1 MISFHFIQMQARDLN
16 SIVLK
21 NVNSKNYTKI
31 KAVYALN
38 SRARMKRIL
47 LVFISALMIQSA
59 CQEAD
64 SADLNMVFV
73 EGGLFVMGTDS
84 LTLDSLVDH
93 YGFPKAYLASEFP
106 PHEIALSSFFFGK
119 TEVTNAEFRK
129 FLLENPEWQKG
140 RLPDSLHN
148 GNYLRHWNNNVYPDG
163 EDDLPVVNVTWH
175 SAVAYCQCQN
185 KRLPTEAEWEFV
197 ARNQGDMKKYPW
209 GNAEPDSTKANFH
222 GGIGRP
228 LPVKSFP
235 PNELGIFDLA
245 GNVWEFTLDE
255 WSQDY
260 YKNSP
265 PADPVNG
272 HKNYSDDDLLRV
284 KTRRVIR
291 GGSWGGSPVNLRTR
305 FRDSHPPNGAG
316 DHVGFRCVK
325 EVTS

>member
-1 MISFHFIQMQARDLN
+1 MDANNILTY
-16 SIVLK
+16 
-21 NVNSKNYTKI
+21 SKNYSNSKV
-31 KAVYALN
+31 VYLLKFRTWMR
-38 SRARMKRIL
+38 SIL
-47 LVFISALMIQSA
+47 SVLVFGSMIQVA

-64 SADLNMVFV
+64 SIDPTMVFV
-73 EGGLFVMGTDS
+73 QGGLFLMGTDS

-93 YGFPKAYLASEFP
+93 YGFPEAYLASEFP
-106 PHEIALSSFFFGK
+106 PHEISLNSFFIDK
-119 TEVTNAEFRK
+119 TEVTNAGFRK
-129 FLLENPEWQKG
+129 FLLGNSEWQKG
-140 RLPDSLHN
+140 KLPDSLHN
-148 GNYLRHWNNNVYPDG
+148 GNYLQDWNDKTYPPG
-163 EDDLPVVNVTWH
+163 EDDFPVVNVTWH

-185 KRLPTEAEWEFV
+185 KRLPTEAEWEYV

-209 GNAEPDSTKANFH
+209 GNEEPDSTKANFH

-228 LPVKSFP
+228 LPVKTFP
-235 PNELGIFDLA
+235 PNELGVFDLA

-265 PADPVNG
+265 SADPVNG

-284 KTRRVIR
+284 ETRRIIR